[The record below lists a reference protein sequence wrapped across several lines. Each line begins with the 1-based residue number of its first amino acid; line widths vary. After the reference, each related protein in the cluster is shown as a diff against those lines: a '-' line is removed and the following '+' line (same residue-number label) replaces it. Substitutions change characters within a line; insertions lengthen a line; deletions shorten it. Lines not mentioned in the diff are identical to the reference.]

1 VNDAKVQVT
10 IQMGVDTLSKVKRL
24 AAADSRSLSS
34 FLDMLIRNAV
44 MGKPVES
51 SLSAAARAPGRQVDI
66 TDAIAEAVKRG
77 PVRKPK

>member
-34 FLDMLIRNAV
+34 YLDMLIRNAV

-51 SLSAAARAPGRQVDI
+51 SLSAASRAPGRQLDI
-66 TDAIAEAVKRG
+66 SEMIAKAVKRG